1 MKKETLPQKYFD
13 DVYAASDDPW
23 DFETSAYEA
32 AKYQATIEA
41 LPSPMYETAL
51 EIGCSIGVLTELL
64 ATRCRQ
70 LTAIDVSVK
79 ALEKARK
86 RCRQLKQVHFQQAS
100 FPDELPQ
107 GTFDLI
113 VISEVGYYL
122 APQDWQRAIFI
133 IKKKLKP
140 GGDIILVHWLPE
152 VHDYPQTGDQV
163 HESFKQILGS
173 EMQHINGQR
182 TDRYRLDV
190 WQNEAHD

>member
-32 AKYQATIEA
+32 AKYQATIKA
-41 LPSPMYETAL
+41 LPRPMYETAL

-70 LTAIDVSVK
+70 LTAIDVSAK
-79 ALEKARK
+79 ALERAQK
-86 RCRQLKQVHFQQAS
+86 RCRQLRHVHFQQAS

-122 APQDWQRAIFI
+122 APQDWRRALLIV
-133 IKKKLKP
+133 KKKLRP
-140 GGDIILVHWLPE
+140 DGNIILVHWLPE

-173 EMQHINGQR
+173 EMRYITGHR

-190 WQNEAHD
+190 WQNEARD